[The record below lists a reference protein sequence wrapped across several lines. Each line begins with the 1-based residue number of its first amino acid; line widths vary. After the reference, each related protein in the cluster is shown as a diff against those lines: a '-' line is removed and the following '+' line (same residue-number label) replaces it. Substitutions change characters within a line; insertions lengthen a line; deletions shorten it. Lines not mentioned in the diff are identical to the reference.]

1 MKVRLWV
8 GAWLWISSSGCAA
21 RTRSNTSRATMVW
34 REVKAAPAEWE
45 RAHLLMDAAGRPVLI
60 DPAAP
65 EKGYQM
71 WIERGTTHRVSG
83 PDRSVY
89 CPEPV
94 GPATKLNDA
103 KLTVKATTANIS
115 GSAANTQTLGKLYD
129 LGDIIQFSQ
138 YATFMNCVAWA
149 NGVIDGKAYEEI
161 NAQVLHDTA
170 KLIEAQVSA
179 EARATVEAKA
189 AAIKAAAAEAEEAKT
204 AAAVASAAAEAA
216 RVPAPKAGTKGAS
229 GAAPAAPAPAPEP
242 EAPTPSP
249 ADAKA
254 RSKEAQLK
262 ALQDTFGGR

>member
-1 MKVRLWV
+1 
-8 GAWLWISSSGCAA
+8 
-21 RTRSNTSRATMVW
+21 
-34 REVKAAPAEWE
+34 
-45 RAHLLMDAAGRPVLI
+45 
-60 DPAAP
+60 
-65 EKGYQM
+65 M

-83 PDRSVY
+83 PDRKVY

-103 KLTVKATTANIS
+103 KLSVKATTAHIS
-115 GSAANTQTLGKLYD
+115 GAAANTQTLGKLYD

-170 KLIEAQVSA
+170 TLIEAQVSA

-189 AAIKAAAAEAEEAKT
+189 AAIKAAAAEAEEAAT

-216 RVPAPKAGTKGAS
+216 RVPAPKAGGKGAS
-229 GAAPAAPAPAPEP
+229 GAAPAAPAAEP

-249 ADAKA
+249 EDARA
-254 RSKEAQLK
+254 RSTEAQLK